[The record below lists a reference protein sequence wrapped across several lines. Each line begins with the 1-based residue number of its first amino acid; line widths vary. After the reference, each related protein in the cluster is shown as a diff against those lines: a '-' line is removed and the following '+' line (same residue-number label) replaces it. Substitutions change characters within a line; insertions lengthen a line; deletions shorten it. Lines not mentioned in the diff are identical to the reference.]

1 MVAVHVGKLHT
12 AKELLLGQMLGNVR
26 QVQGS
31 LPVVALIQVVFVLED
46 FLGKGEQGNAISP
59 ACRGTPPP
67 TALHG
72 PTGSPISAPRS
83 SKLVR
88 SLLLAHTVQDCR
100 TQQQSC
106 SQIG

>member
-46 FLGKGEQGNAISP
+46 FLGKGNRAMPSHLP
-59 ACRGTPPP
+59 AEAPHHPQ
-67 TALHG
+67 L
-72 PTGSPISAPRS
+72 SLAPRAALSQPQGAPNWSGACCWLTQSRTAGHKS
-83 SKLVR
+83 SHAAK
-88 SLLLAHTVQDCR
+88 
-100 TQQQSC
+100 
-106 SQIG
+106 